1 MKKMMALVTAIAVS
15 LGVTS
20 GLAFAAHAESKMA
33 SNLTYFY
40 DAVKKSAER
49 NEADISNI
57 DANKGIE
64 EAKAVIA
71 KSDLADAALDS
82 LVAEDEDEQMAKAK
96 ELAATCDDDIEATI
110 AEYKKEHTPAAT
122 PAVSTSVPSTESI
135 AAECA
140 ARPGMYGRLSIPS
153 VGVNVALFWPQSD
166 ADAVAIVDAPDSADI
181 YYNNGGTTIGDHWN
195 QGFAAIANAV
205 PGSTMAYIVT
215 PNGTLAYRCSGI
227 TKGHNDGYLFWD
239 EAGNL
244 FQYPNLIMYTC
255 RTADWH
261 NIWIVTWDPA

>member
-1 MKKMMALVTAIAVS
+1 MKKMIALGAVVAVGFSLTA
-15 LGVTS
+15 
-20 GLAFAAHAESKMA
+20 GLSYAAHAEAKQAAALAYYNNAVYKEAVAGEKYALQAMDNS
-33 SNLTYFY
+33 
-40 DAVKKSAER
+40 DA
-49 NEADISNI
+49 AD
-57 DANKGIE
+57 
-64 EAKAVIA
+64 AKAVIA
-71 KSDLADAALDS
+71 RSNLADATVEAMMLDEES
-82 LVAEDEDEQMAKAK
+82 DAAAKAK
-96 ELAATCDDDIEATI
+96 EMASVCDDDIEA
-110 AEYKKEHTPAAT
+110 AVAKYKKEHTPAAA

-140 ARPGMYGRLSIPS
+140 SRPGMYGRLSIPS

-181 YYNNGGTTIGDHWN
+181 YYNNGGTTIGDHSN
-195 QGFAAIANAV
+195 QGFVKIANAV

>member
-1 MKKMMALVTAIAVS
+1 MKKMIALVTAIAVS
-15 LGVTS
+15 LGATS

-33 SNLTYFY
+33 SNLTCFY
-40 DAVKKSAER
+40 DVVKKSAER
-49 NEADISNI
+49 NEAPTSNL
-57 DANKGIE
+57 DADKGIE
-64 EAKAVIA
+64 EAKVVLA
-71 KSDLADAALDS
+71 KSDFADIAVDS
-82 LVAEDEDEQMAKAK
+82 LTAGEEDEQVAKTK
-96 ELAATCDDDIEATI
+96 ELAATCDDDIAAAV
-110 AEYKKEHTPAAT
+110 AEYKKEHTPVAT
-122 PAVSTSVPSTESI
+122 SAVSASVPSNESI

-140 ARPGMYGRLSIPS
+140 SRPGMYGRLLIPS

-181 YYNNGGTTIGDHWN
+181 YYNNGGTTIGDHSN
-195 QGFAAIANAV
+195 QGFSAIANAV